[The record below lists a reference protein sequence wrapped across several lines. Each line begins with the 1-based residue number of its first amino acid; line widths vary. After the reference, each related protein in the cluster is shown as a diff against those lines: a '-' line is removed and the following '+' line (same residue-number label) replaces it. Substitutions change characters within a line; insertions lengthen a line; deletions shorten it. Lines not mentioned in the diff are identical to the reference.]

1 MNKLKL
7 RMIGNKN
14 KNKIVNLR
22 MLLMMSMVE
31 IQRLSEIIV
40 QTLLKPK
47 LISNQIINI
56 SPFQTI
62 KIYRI

>member
-7 RMIGNKN
+7 MKIGNKN

>member
-7 RMIGNKN
+7 MKIGNKN

-40 QTLLKPK
+40 QTLLKQK